1 MKLKSY
7 VNVNNIVNNIYIIIY
22 IYKLKIIL
30 FNFMDINFL
39 KIRGIN
45 IENKNIKN
53 NLFFLSKKIK
63 KNNIIFI

>member
-30 FNFMDINFL
+30 FNFMD
-39 KIRGIN
+39 KIYLD
-45 IENKNIKN
+45 NKFIIILD
-53 NLFFLSKKIK
+53 NLI
-63 KNNIIFI
+63 

>member
-30 FNFMDINFL
+30 FNFMD
-39 KIRGIN
+39 KIY
-45 IENKNIKN
+45 EFYNKFK
-53 NLFFLSKKIK
+53 
-63 KNNIIFI
+63 

>member
-30 FNFMDINFL
+30 FNFMNFVL
-39 KIRGIN
+39 YLIYH
-45 IENKNIKN
+45 IKLYI
-53 NLFFLSKKIK
+53 LF
-63 KNNIIFI
+63 

>member
-30 FNFMDINFL
+30 FNFMDKIYKVYYIL
-39 KIRGIN
+39 KS
-45 IENKNIKN
+45 NK
-53 NLFFLSKKIK
+53 
-63 KNNIIFI
+63 